1 MFCEQF
7 PRRWGFNNAGMSS
20 PLTETL
26 PISHAS
32 TSSYYV
38 PFIFSQLQI
47 HTWTWL
53 KPDNHRGKDGSLSF
67 KWSLWDQIAGN
78 TNGHQMPLTSPSVH
92 KSLWW
97 QLVRIN
103 NHTGRLSNLWGISLS
118 LLAIFCREKLQNKA
132 GKKSQMF
139 KYHQNRISSKNLSDC
154 TSMIHNLLIMD
165 HLLFEYG
172 CQ

>member
-53 KPDNHRGKDGSLSF
+53 KPDNHRSKDGSLSF

-97 QLVRIN
+97 QRVRIN

-118 LLAIFCREKLQNKA
+118 LVWPFSAEK
-132 GKKSQMF
+132 SF
-139 KYHQNRISSKNLSDC
+139 KTRQEKRARCSNTTKTGFPPRIYQ
-154 TSMIHNLLIMD
+154 TIHRWYTI
-165 HLLFEYG
+165 YW
-172 CQ
+172 